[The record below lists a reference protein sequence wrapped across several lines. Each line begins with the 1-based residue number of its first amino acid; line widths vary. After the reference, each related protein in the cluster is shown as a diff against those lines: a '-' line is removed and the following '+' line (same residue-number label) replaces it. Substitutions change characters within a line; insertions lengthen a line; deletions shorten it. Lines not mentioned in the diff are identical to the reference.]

1 MHPTLHNASLEQ
13 SMKFNDSP
21 LDYLAAFAI
30 AFASGALSAVGMF
43 QYITTLKSKWP
54 THEKRMPPL

>member
-1 MHPTLHNASLEQ
+1 
-13 SMKFNDSP
+13 MKFNDSP

-43 QYITTLKSKWP
+43 QYITSLKSKWP
-54 THEKRMPPL
+54 THDKRMPPL